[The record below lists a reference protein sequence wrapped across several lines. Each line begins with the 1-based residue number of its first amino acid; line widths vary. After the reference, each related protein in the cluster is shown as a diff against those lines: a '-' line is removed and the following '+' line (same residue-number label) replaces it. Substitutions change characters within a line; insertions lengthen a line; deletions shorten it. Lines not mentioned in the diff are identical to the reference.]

1 MVEQA
6 ILRAAL
12 DAFATRGFHGATMR
26 QIAGLAEVTLAN
38 VYNYVDSK
46 SDLLVTLLHRASDD
60 QLADTR
66 AAVQAAGGSVTER
79 LRAAVGAYVR
89 FDLERQAESRI
100 VHSEYRYLD
109 EGACLH
115 VTRAQDQ
122 HRRLFADLVA
132 EGVAAGVFHT
142 PYPDQAGRA
151 ILAMC
156 VGVPDCP
163 AAGGPPTPEE
173 TERRYARYAL
183 ALLEAR

>member
-46 SDLLVTLLHRASDD
+46 SDLLVTLLRRASDD
-60 QLADTR
+60 QLAGTR
-66 AAVQAAGGSVTER
+66 AAIEAAGGSVTDR
-79 LRAAVGAYVR
+79 LRAAVGAYLR

-100 VHSEYRYLD
+100 VHSEYRYL
-109 EGACLH
+109 EAEACLR
-115 VTRAQDQ
+115 VTQAQDQ

-132 EGVAAGVFHT
+132 EGVAEGVFHT
-142 PYPDQAGRA
+142 PYPDQASRA

-156 VGVPDCP
+156 VGVSACCAGEGPPP
-163 AAGGPPTPEE
+163 AAEL
-173 TERRYARYAL
+173 ERRYARYAL